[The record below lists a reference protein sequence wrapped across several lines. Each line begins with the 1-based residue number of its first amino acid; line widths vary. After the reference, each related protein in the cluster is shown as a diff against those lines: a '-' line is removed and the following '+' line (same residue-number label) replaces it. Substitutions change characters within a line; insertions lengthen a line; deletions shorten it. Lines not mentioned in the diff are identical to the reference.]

1 MTIEAELPRLAAGS
15 TRDHV
20 LLANTALVDRV
31 DLATP
36 LSLSS
41 RPATGLSALAP
52 AQRAGGVLGMLS
64 SLEVKVFCPT

>member
-1 MTIEAELPRLAAGS
+1 MILLFLIMRYTPTICELI
-15 TRDHV
+15 V
-20 LLANTALVDRV
+20 
-31 DLATP
+31 ATP

-41 RPATGLSALAP
+41 PSATGLSGLAP